1 MKGQQPE
8 AAPDRQEKPMDASAI
23 RRGLFSGFAWQG
35 ATKIVVQLASWVA
48 TLFVARLIAPSD
60 YGMVAAGAVF
70 IEILILVTD
79 MGLAHG
85 LIQKPE
91 ISKREEDGIFY
102 ISLALGIGGYLVMF
116 VAAPVIAYFYQM
128 PQLTDLLRIFSLG
141 LIFGALKTVPLAIA
155 MRRMD
160 FRYRSLVEMGA
171 HLMMTVTVVV
181 LALAGYGV
189 WSLAWG
195 PVVSNVV
202 MAVGYLP
209 LLRRVPKPQFPFSEV
224 YGTIRFGIKYMSTT
238 LLYSGWHW
246 SAVLAIGK
254 TLGERLL
261 GYYSIAFQLAAL
273 PLDKIGHVFSQVMFP
288 AMARLQGDDARSRE
302 LFLNLHRYLLI
313 VCYPIVFGMA
323 SVARDAIPLLLTEK
337 WLPVVPYLQALC
349 LLSALRL
356 TSTPMPAVL
365 FARDK
370 PEVVIRFNLLAL
382 LIMPPAFL
390 VGAHVAGLEGVVAAW
405 LLAYPIPFIYLGQQC
420 LRELGLGWWP
430 LIRSAA
436 PAAAASAVMVV
447 VVAAVRELMQEASM
461 PLRFGCSVAAGA
473 VTYAGVMGWL
483 LREHITSIK
492 QHLVL
497 LRRRE
502 APNP

>member
-8 AAPDRQEKPMDASAI
+8 AAPDRQDKTIDASAI
-23 RRGLFSGFAWQG
+23 RKGLFSGFAWQG

-60 YGMVAAGAVF
+60 YGMVAAAAVF
-70 IEILILVTD
+70 LEVLILVTD

-91 ISKREEDGIFY
+91 ISRREEDGIFY
-102 ISLALGIGGYLVMF
+102 ISLALGVGGYLVMF
-116 VAAPVIAYFYQM
+116 VAAPVIASFYKM
-128 PQLTDLLRIFSLG
+128 AQLTDLLRIFSLG

-202 MAVGYLP
+202 MAIGYLP
-209 LLRRVPKPQFPFSEV
+209 LLRRVPRLQFAFSEV
-224 YGTIRFGIKYMSTT
+224 YVTIRFGIKYMSTT
-238 LLYSGWHW
+238 LLYSAWHW

-273 PLDKIGHVFSQVMFP
+273 PLDKVAHIFSQVMFP
-288 AMARLQGDDARSRE
+288 AMARLQRDDARSRE

-313 VCYPIVFGMA
+313 ICYPIVFGMA
-323 SVARDAIPLLLTEK
+323 SVASDAVPLLLTEK
-337 WLPVVPYLQALC
+337 WSPVVPYLQVLC

-356 TSTPMPAVL
+356 TATPMPAVL
-365 FARDK
+365 FARGK
-370 PEVVIRFNLLAL
+370 PEVVIRYNLFAL
-382 LIMPPAFL
+382 IVMPPAFL
-390 VGAHVAGLEGVVAAW
+390 AGAYAAGLEGVVAAW
-405 LLAYPIPFIYLGQQC
+405 LLAYPILFIYLGQQC
-420 LRELGLGWWP
+420 LGELGLGWRP

-436 PAAAASAVMVV
+436 PAVVAATAMVI
-447 VVAAVRELMQEASM
+447 VVAAVRELMQDASV
-461 PLRFGCSVAAGA
+461 PVRFGCSVAIGA
-473 VTYAGVMGWL
+473 VTYTGVIAWL

-492 QHLVL
+492 QHLIL